1 MIMLGFLKI
10 IRGLLEVGGAL
21 IITVFSLISVYSML
35 KWGSKIKTA
44 WYEIAKNPITIV
56 FFIIVAVI
64 LIILFYKYVLP
75 LFPKI

>member
-1 MIMLGFLKI
+1 MVEFLRI
-10 IRGLLEVGGAL
+10 IRGFLEVGGAL
-21 IITVFSLISVYSML
+21 IITVFSLISVYAML
-35 KWGSKIKTA
+35 KWGTKIKTA

-64 LIILFYKYVLP
+64 LTILFYRYVLP